1 MMATESPIRIL
12 EGTEKWSHLKQSTT
26 YGPSSS
32 KISFE
37 DLGLFVKD
45 QRLESLEKDVMP
57 SRSGSAPPS
66 MEGSVEAV
74 DHIVSQRKST
84 LSPSLLYPNIS
95 ASNRETELQFLADPS
110 SSSYHGS
117 NIFSDRRLGGPH
129 KSMENL
135 PLFLP
140 SGSTGSDWKITPYAK
155 FVDATVQLPWNSL
168 PAHEEESEEDGSSE
182 QSASLSF
189 DKAALPVY
197 YGGLLDSMQETS
209 QLASSPTYDRSH
221 SLGYKPGEE
230 TVVSDVEPHSLDNIS
245 ISISTART
253 NAPTSDCIKKA
264 SALDGPRDTVVR
276 SAVHERD
283 FNAINA
289 NAQDNIPTAGSHV
302 EAGRSVNGTRPSNS
316 NTNKFHKKEQLSPQN
331 NMPQQQTP
339 RHESN
344 PYRVQVS
351 YSQTIN
357 PELSHLYSS
366 SNQFPYRSLSV
377 SRAEVQPILQS
388 SGFSPPL
395 YATES
400 AFVTSP
406 SPFYPYL
413 QPPGF
418 FAPQYSM
425 DGYAYNSAFLP
436 SYLPGFPSQGAGA
449 MAFDSASFPISGVS
463 DGGNLHA
470 YNMQNLQKFCGQV
483 GVPVQPS
490 FSDLLHMQFFRPAV
504 QDLYGTCGHFSHQ
517 IRGDGAVLNQVNSH
531 ASQKGANLV
540 GLSNDHKPQHSA
552 AAGCNTYDPQTGN
565 ISSHYSFGSPTSVGP
580 SVQFPPASAA
590 NRIVQAKPVGGTN
603 SPRGRYN
610 IGHSHSSGNPSK
622 AYRHQSQNWSNMNP
636 YSFLEEL
643 KLGKGQRL
651 ELSDIAG
658 HICEFSADQHGSR
671 FIQQKLETCSVEE
684 KASVFKE
691 VIPNASKLMTDVFGN
706 YVIQKLFEYGSSE
719 EREELA
725 NQLEGQIL
733 PLSLQMYGC
742 RVVQKAVEV
751 IDIEQKARL
760 VRELDGH
767 VMRCVRDQNGNH
779 VIQKCIE
786 SIPTDKIHF
795 IISSFRGQVAT
806 LSTHPYGCRV
816 IQRALEH
823 CKDKSQTQFI
833 VDEILDS
840 VYSLSQDQYG
850 NYVAQHVLEMG
861 KPGERSEIIEK
872 LSGSIAELCLHKFA
886 SNVVERCLEYSDST
900 SRTILIKEIIG
911 HGDNDDNLLIM
922 MKDQYAN
929 YVIQKILQ
937 VCSSD
942 QQDMLLGLI
951 RNHLTVLKKYTYGKH
966 IVARFEELYGE
977 EIQTSES

>member
-1 MMATESPIRIL
+1 
-12 EGTEKWSHLKQSTT
+12 
-26 YGPSSS
+26 
-32 KISFE
+32 
-37 DLGLFVKD
+37 
-45 QRLESLEKDVMP
+45 
-57 SRSGSAPPS
+57 
-66 MEGSVEAV
+66 
-74 DHIVSQRKST
+74 
-84 LSPSLLYPNIS
+84 
-95 ASNRETELQFLADPS
+95 
-110 SSSYHGS
+110 
-117 NIFSDRRLGGPH
+117 
-129 KSMENL
+129 
-135 PLFLP
+135 
-140 SGSTGSDWKITPYAK
+140 
-155 FVDATVQLPWNSL
+155 
-168 PAHEEESEEDGSSE
+168 
-182 QSASLSF
+182 
-189 DKAALPVY
+189 
-197 YGGLLDSMQETS
+197 MQESS

-230 TVVSDVEPHSLDNIS
+230 TVVSDVESYSLDNIS

-253 NAPTSDCIKKA
+253 NAPTSECIKQG
-264 SALDGPRDTVVR
+264 SALDGARETVVR
-276 SAVHERD
+276 SAVHERG
-283 FNAINA
+283 FNAVNV
-289 NAQDNIPTAGSHV
+289 NAQDNILTAGSHV
-302 EAGRSVNGTRPSNS
+302 GAGRSVNGTLPSNS
-316 NTNKFHKKEQLSPQN
+316 ITNKFHKQEQLSPQN

-339 RHESN
+339 LHESN
-344 PYRVQVS
+344 PSRVQVS
-351 YSQTIN
+351 YSQTMH
-357 PELSHLYSS
+357 PELSHSYGN

-388 SGFSPPL
+388 SGFTPPL

-400 AFVTSP
+400 AFMTSP

-425 DGYAYNSAFLP
+425 DGYTYNSAFLP
-436 SYLPGFPSQGAGA
+436 SYLPGFPSQGAVP

-517 IRGDGAVLNQVNSH
+517 IRGDGTVLNQVNSH
-531 ASQKGANLV
+531 ALQKGANLV

-552 AAGCNTYDPQTGN
+552 AAGCNTYDLQRGN
-565 ISSHYSFGSPTSVGP
+565 ISSHYSFGSSTSVGP
-580 SVQFPPASAA
+580 SVRFPPASAA
-590 NRIVQAKPVGGTN
+590 NRVVQAKPVGGTN

-610 IGHSHSSGNPSK
+610 ISNSHSNGNPSK
-622 AYRHQSQNWSNMNP
+622 AYRHQSQNWSNMNS

-643 KLGKGQRL
+643 KLGKGQRF

-658 HICEFSADQHGSR
+658 HISEFRQ
-671 FIQQKLETCSVEE
+671 
-684 KASVFKE
+684 
-691 VIPNASKLMTDVFGN
+691 
-706 YVIQKLFEYGSSE
+706 LFEYGSPE
-719 EREELA
+719 ERKDLA

-786 SIPTDKIHF
+786 SIPTDNIHF

-816 IQRALEH
+816 IQRVLEH

-840 VYSLSQDQYG
+840 VYSLAQDQYG
-850 NYVAQHVLEMG
+850 NYVTQHVLETG
-861 KPGERSEIIEK
+861 KPDERSKIIEK
-872 LSGSIAELCLHKFA
+872 LSGSVAELCLHKFA

-900 SRTILIKEIIG
+900 SRAILIKEIIG

-937 VCSSD
+937 ICSSD
-942 QQDMLLGLI
+942 QRDMLLGLI
-951 RNHLTVLKKYTYGKH
+951 KNHLTALKKYTYGKH
-966 IVARFEELYGE
+966 IVARFEELHGE
-977 EIQTSES
+977 GQFLFFIHVQDFFAPSR

>member
-12 EGTEKWSHLKQSTT
+12 EGTEKWSHLKQSTR

-37 DLGLFVKD
+37 DLGVFVKD
-45 QRLESLEKDVMP
+45 QRFESLEKDVMP

-74 DHIVSQRKST
+74 DHIFSQRKST
-84 LSPSLLYPNIS
+84 LSPSLLYPNIY
-95 ASNRETELQFLADPS
+95 ASNRETELQFHANPS
-110 SSSYHGS
+110 SSSYGS
-117 NIFSDRRLGGPH
+117 DIFSDRRLGGPH
-129 KSMENL
+129 KSRENL
-135 PLFLP
+135 PLFQP

-168 PAHEEESEEDGSSE
+168 PAHEEESDEDGSSE

-197 YGGLLDSMQETS
+197 YSGSLDSMQETS
-209 QLASSPTYDRSH
+209 QLASSPTYDQSH

-230 TVVSDVEPHSLDNIS
+230 TVVSDVEAHSLDNIS

-253 NAPTSDCIKKA
+253 NAPTS
-264 SALDGPRDTVVR
+264 ALDGARDTVVR

-283 FNAINA
+283 FNAVNV
-289 NAQDNIPTAGSHV
+289 NGQDNILTAGSHV

-316 NTNKFHKKEQLSPQN
+316 NTNKFHKKEQLSSQN
-331 NMPQQQTP
+331 NMLQQQTP
-339 RHESN
+339 LHESN
-344 PYRVQVS
+344 PSRVQVS
-351 YSQTIN
+351 YSQMIH
-357 PELSHLYSS
+357 PELSHSYGS

-388 SGFSPPL
+388 SGFTPPL
-395 YATES
+395 YASES
-400 AFVTSP
+400 AFMTSP

-418 FAPQYSM
+418 FTPQYSM
-425 DGYAYNSAFLP
+425 DGYAYNSAYLP

-517 IRGDGAVLNQVNSH
+517 IGDGAVLNQVNSQ

-540 GLSNDHKPQHSA
+540 AQSNDHKLQHSA
-552 AAGCNTYDPQTGN
+552 AAGCNTYDLQRGN
-565 ISSHYSFGSPTSVGP
+565 ISSHYSFGSPTSVGH

-610 IGHSHSSGNPSK
+610 IGYSHSSGNPSK
-622 AYRHQSQNWSNMNP
+622 AYRHQSQNWDNTNS

-643 KLGKGQRL
+643 KLGKGQRF

-658 HICEFSADQHGSR
+658 HICEFR
-671 FIQQKLETCSVEE
+671 
-684 KASVFKE
+684 
-691 VIPNASKLMTDVFGN
+691 
-706 YVIQKLFEYGSSE
+706 
-719 EREELA
+719 
-725 NQLEGQIL
+725 
-733 PLSLQMYGC
+733 
-742 RVVQKAVEV
+742 
-751 IDIEQKARL
+751 
-760 VRELDGH
+760 
-767 VMRCVRDQNGNH
+767 
-779 VIQKCIE
+779 
-786 SIPTDKIHF
+786 
-795 IISSFRGQVAT
+795 QV
-806 LSTHPYGCRV
+806 G
-816 IQRALEH
+816 
-823 CKDKSQTQFI
+823 
-833 VDEILDS
+833 
-840 VYSLSQDQYG
+840 
-850 NYVAQHVLEMG
+850 
-861 KPGERSEIIEK
+861 
-872 LSGSIAELCLHKFA
+872 
-886 SNVVERCLEYSDST
+886 
-900 SRTILIKEIIG
+900 
-911 HGDNDDNLLIM
+911 
-922 MKDQYAN
+922 
-929 YVIQKILQ
+929 
-937 VCSSD
+937 
-942 QQDMLLGLI
+942 
-951 RNHLTVLKKYTYGKH
+951 
-966 IVARFEELYGE
+966 
-977 EIQTSES
+977 

>member
-552 AAGCNTYDPQTGN
+552 AAGCNTYDPQT
-565 ISSHYSFGSPTSVGP
+565 
-580 SVQFPPASAA
+580 
-590 NRIVQAKPVGGTN
+590 
-603 SPRGRYN
+603 
-610 IGHSHSSGNPSK
+610 
-622 AYRHQSQNWSNMNP
+622 
-636 YSFLEEL
+636 EL

-977 EIQTSES
+977 AISMLSRNSNVRIVGPGCRQ

>member
-12 EGTEKWSHLKQSTT
+12 EGTEKWSHLKQSTR

-37 DLGLFVKD
+37 DLGVFVKD
-45 QRLESLEKDVMP
+45 QRFESLERDVMP

-74 DHIVSQRKST
+74 DHIFSQRKST
-84 LSPSLLYPNIS
+84 LSPSLLYPNTY
-95 ASNRETELQFLADPS
+95 ASNRETELQFHADPS

-117 NIFSDRRLGGPH
+117 DIFSDRRLGGPH
-129 KSMENL
+129 KSRENL
-135 PLFLP
+135 PLFQP

-168 PAHEEESEEDGSSE
+168 PAHEEDSEEDGSSE

-197 YGGLLDSMQETS
+197 YSGSLDSMQETS

-230 TVVSDVEPHSLDNIS
+230 TVVSDVEAHSLDNIS

-253 NAPTSDCIKKA
+253 NAPTS
-264 SALDGPRDTVVR
+264 ALDGARDTVV
-276 SAVHERD
+276 
-283 FNAINA
+283 
-289 NAQDNIPTAGSHV
+289 
-302 EAGRSVNGTRPSNS
+302 
-316 NTNKFHKKEQLSPQN
+316 
-331 NMPQQQTP
+331 
-339 RHESN
+339 
-344 PYRVQVS
+344 
-351 YSQTIN
+351 
-357 PELSHLYSS
+357 
-366 SNQFPYRSLSV
+366 RSLSV

-388 SGFSPPL
+388 SGFTPPL
-395 YATES
+395 YASES
-400 AFVTSP
+400 AFMTSP

-425 DGYAYNSAFLP
+425 DGYAYNSAYLP
-436 SYLPGFPSQGAGA
+436 SYLPGLPSQGAGAGA

-504 QDLYGTCGHFSHQ
+504 QDLYGTCGHFGHQ
-517 IRGDGAVLNQVNSH
+517 IRGDGAVLNQVNSQ

-540 GLSNDHKPQHSA
+540 ALSNDHKLQHSA
-552 AAGCNTYDPQTGN
+552 AAGCNTYDLQRGN
-565 ISSHYSFGSPTSVGP
+565 ISSHYSFGSPTNVGH

-590 NRIVQAKPVGGTN
+590 NRIVQAKPVGEPILPEGDIISVILTLVVTLAKLIDPK
-603 SPRGRYN
+603 S
-610 IGHSHSSGNPSK
+610 
-622 AYRHQSQNWSNMNP
+622 
-636 YSFLEEL
+636 EL
-643 KLGKGQRL
+643 
-651 ELSDIAG
+651 D
-658 HICEFSADQHGSR
+658 ADQHGSR

-691 VIPNASKLMTDVFGN
+691 VIPYASKLMTDVFGN
-706 YVIQKLFEYGSSE
+706 YVIQKLFEYGSTE
-719 EREELA
+719 ERKDLA

-733 PLSLQMYGC
+733 PLSLQMYGSC
-742 RVVQKAVEV
+742 SPK
-751 IDIEQKARL
+751 EQKARL

-795 IISSFRGQVAT
+795 IISSFRGQVAA

-816 IQRALEH
+816 IQRVLEH

-840 VYSLSQDQYG
+840 VYSLAQDQYG
-850 NYVAQHVLEMG
+850 NYVTQHVLETG
-861 KPGERSEIIEK
+861 KPDERSKIIEK

-886 SNVVERCLEYSDST
+886 SNVVERCLEFSDSA
-900 SRTILIKEIIG
+900 SRAILVKEIIG
-911 HGDNDDNLLIM
+911 HGDNDDNLL
-922 MKDQYAN
+922 KFKRQNRRAG
-929 YVIQKILQ
+929 VSRVK
-937 VCSSD
+937 
-942 QQDMLLGLI
+942 LL
-951 RNHLTVLKKYTYGKH
+951 
-966 IVARFEELYGE
+966 ELL
-977 EIQTSES
+977 